1 MDVRRVAL
9 PLTAAL
15 LSGLLAGCGSGDELI
30 TSSTADTLHS
40 QVQAVRKAVAED
52 RDGAAESAVANLRA
66 NIRRFADA
74 GELDP
79 ADALVLL
86 TQVDRIAAAL
96 ESRATPTPS
105 PTPTPEPTPEPSPV
119 TGSGG
124 SGADDDE
131 GGSKGNAKGKGKGKG
146 KGRGR
151 GR

>member
-30 TSSTADTLHS
+30 TSPTADTLHS
-40 QVQAVRKAVAED
+40 QVQAVRKAVAEG
-52 RDGAAESAVANLRA
+52 RHGAAESAVANLRA

-96 ESRATPTPS
+96 QSRATPT

-151 GR
+151 